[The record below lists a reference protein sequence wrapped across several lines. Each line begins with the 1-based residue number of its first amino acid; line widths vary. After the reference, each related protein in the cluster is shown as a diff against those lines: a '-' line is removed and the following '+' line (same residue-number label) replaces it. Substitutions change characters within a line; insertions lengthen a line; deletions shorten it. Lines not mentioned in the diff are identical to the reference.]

1 MQWDKTQLNTQQRA
15 TSVALSC
22 DATTIGSVESV
33 NLQSEGLSSSG
44 CGEQSPD
51 SSVVEGA
58 DRETIRT
65 YRYALCVEYAGAAY
79 RGWQTQ
85 KEKDVPSI
93 QETVEQA
100 LSAIANE
107 PVNVICAGRTDAC
120 VSGTYQI
127 IHFDTTAQRPDRAW
141 VMGTNTKLPD
151 DIAIRWAKRVDDSF
165 HARFSALERR
175 YRYLIYS
182 SEVKPALLSRGVT
195 WTHKQLD
202 LSRMQEAASYLIGE
216 HDFTS
221 YRAVGCQAKSPVRHV
236 RSMDIY
242 RAGDLIVIDVCA
254 NAFLHHMIR
263 NFAGVL
269 MTIGSSEAEPVWAK
283 QVLDARDRR
292 KGGVTA
298 PPYGLYFVD
307 VKYPAEYELPKSELG
322 PYFLTQNG

>member
-1 MQWDKTQLNTQQRA
+1 MQRDKTQFQNQQRA
-15 TSVALSC
+15 TSVALSY
-22 DATTIGSVESV
+22 DVATEVSGS
-33 NLQSEGLSSSG
+33 GSSG
-44 CGEQSPD
+44 AEGSEQASSQQESPQ
-51 SSVVEGA
+51 SA
-58 DRETIRT
+58 AIN
-65 YRYALCVEYAGAAY
+65 RYALCVEYAGAAY

-85 KEKDVPSI
+85 KEKDVASI

-107 PVNVICAGRTDAC
+107 PVKVVCAGRTDAC

-127 IHFDTTAQRPDRAW
+127 IHFDTAAQRPDRAW

-182 SEVKPALLSRGVT
+182 APVKPGLLSRGVT
-195 WTHKQLD
+195 WTHKAMD
-202 LSRMQEAASYLIGE
+202 MSRMQLAANYLLGE

-221 YRAVGCQAKSPVRHV
+221 YRAIACQAKSPVREV
-236 RSMDIY
+236 RAMDIY
-242 RAGDLIVIDVCA
+242 RAGELIVIDVRA

-269 MTIGSSEAEPVWAK
+269 MRIGAGEAEPVWAK
-283 QVLDARDRR
+283 EVLDARDRTQ
-292 KGGVTA
+292 GGVTA

-307 VKYPAEYELPKSELG
+307 VKYPDRFELPKSELG
-322 PYFLTQNG
+322 PYFLMQNG

>member
-1 MQWDKTQLNTQQRA
+1 MQRDKTQIQDQQGA
-15 TSVALSC
+15 TSVALSSGVI
-22 DATTIGSVESV
+22 DDLSVAPIG
-33 NLQSEGLSSSG
+33 
-44 CGEQSPD
+44 D
-51 SSVVEGA
+51 DGA
-58 DRETIRT
+58 PLGTCR
-65 YRYALCVEYAGAAY
+65 RYALCVEYAGGNY

-85 KEKDVPSI
+85 KEKDVASI

-100 LSAIANE
+100 LTKIANA
-107 PVNVICAGRTDAC
+107 PVAVVCAGRTDAC

-127 IHFDTTAQRPDRAW
+127 IHFDTYADRPDRAW
-141 VMGTNTKLPD
+141 VMGTNTQLPD

-175 YRYLIYS
+175 YRYIIYS
-182 SEVKPALLSRGVT
+182 SSVKPALLSKGVT

-202 LSRMQEAASYLIGE
+202 LSRMQAAADFLVGK

-221 YRAVGCQAKSPVRHV
+221 YRAVACQAKSPVREV
-236 RSMDIY
+236 KQMDVY
-242 RAGDLIVIDVCA
+242 QAGELIVIDVRA

-269 MTIGSSEAEPVWAK
+269 MTIGSGEAEPRWAK

-307 VKYPAEYELPKSELG
+307 VKYPDEYGLPKSTLG

>member
-1 MQWDKTQLNTQQRA
+1 MSRDKSQSKFQQGA
-15 TSVALSC
+15 TSVALSY
-22 DATTIGSVESV
+22 DQAPAG
-33 NLQSEGLSSSG
+33 LKSEYS
-44 CGEQSPD
+44 EQAGTEAVPALAPD
-51 SSVVEGA
+51 SPQ
-58 DRETIRT
+58 TK
-65 YRYALCVEYAGAAY
+65 RYALCVEYAGAAY

-100 LSAIANE
+100 LSTIANE
-107 PVNVICAGRTDAC
+107 PVKVICAGRTDAC

-127 IHFDTTAQRPDRAW
+127 IHFDTVAERPERAW

-182 SEVKPALLSRGVT
+182 APVKPGLLSRGVT

-202 LSRMQEAASYLIGE
+202 MSRMQAAAGYLIGE

-221 YRAVGCQAKSPVRHV
+221 YRAIGCQAKSPVREV
-236 RSMDIY
+236 RAMDIY
-242 RAGDLIVIDVCA
+242 RAGELIVIDVRA

-269 MTIGSSEAEPVWAK
+269 MKIGAGEAEPVWAQ
-283 QVLDARDRR
+283 QVLDARDRTQ
-292 KGGVTA
+292 GGVTA

-307 VKYPAEYELPKSELG
+307 VKYPDQYELPKSQLG
-322 PYFLTQNG
+322 PYFLMQNG

>member
-1 MQWDKTQLNTQQRA
+1 MPRDRSQFEHQQGA

-22 DATTIGSVESV
+22 DTTPVVSESASSGSVGSEVKNSQ
-33 NLQSEGLSSSG
+33 QSESDK
-44 CGEQSPD
+44 PK
-51 SSVVEGA
+51 
-58 DRETIRT
+58 TK
-65 YRYALCVEYAGAAY
+65 RYALCVEYAGAAY

-100 LSAIANE
+100 LSKIANE
-107 PVNVICAGRTDAC
+107 PVKVICAGRTDAC

-127 IHFDTTAQRPDRAW
+127 IHFDTSAQRPDRAW

-151 DIAIRWAKRVDDSF
+151 DIAIRWAKCVDDSF

-182 SEVKPALLSRGVT
+182 APVKPGLLSRGVT
-195 WTHKQLD
+195 WTHKQLNI
-202 LSRMQEAASYLIGE
+202 SRMQAAADYLIGE

-221 YRAVGCQAKSPVRHV
+221 YRAIGCQAKSPVREV
-236 RSMDIY
+236 RAMDIY
-242 RAGDLIVIDVCA
+242 RAGELIVIDVRA

-269 MTIGSSEAEPVWAK
+269 MKIGAGEAEPGWAK
-283 QVLDARDRR
+283 EVLEARDRTQ
-292 KGGVTA
+292 GGVTA

-307 VKYPAEYELPKSELG
+307 VKYPEHYELPKSELG
-322 PYFLTQNG
+322 PYFLMQNG

>member
-1 MQWDKTQLNTQQRA
+1 MQRDDTQIDNQQGA
-15 TSVALSC
+15 TTVALSC
-22 DATTIGSVESV
+22 VSADDKA
-33 NLQSEGLSSSG
+33 
-44 CGEQSPD
+44 GEARQPD
-51 SSVVEGA
+51 DDNSASKVIKT
-58 DRETIRT
+58 R
-65 YRYALCVEYAGAAY
+65 RYALCVEYAGGAY

-100 LSAIANE
+100 LSKIANE
-107 PVNVICAGRTDAC
+107 PIAVICAGRTDAC

-127 IHFDTTAQRPDRAW
+127 IHFDTQAERSDRSW
-141 VMGTNTKLPD
+141 VMGTNTQLPD
-151 DIAIRWAKRVDDSF
+151 DIAIRWAKPVDDSF

-182 SEVKPALLSRGVT
+182 SPVKPALLSRGVT

-202 LSRMQEAASYLIGE
+202 MSRMQTAANYLLGE

-221 YRAVGCQAKSPVRHV
+221 YRAVGCQAKSPVREV
-236 RSMDIY
+236 KAMDIY
-242 RAGDLIVIDVCA
+242 QAGDLIVIDVRA
-254 NAFLHHMIR
+254 NAFLQHMIR

-269 MTIGSSEAEPVWAK
+269 MTIGCGEAEPIWAK
-283 QVLDARDRR
+283 QVLDAQDRR

-307 VKYPAEYELPKSELG
+307 VKYPEQYELPKSALG